1 MLDKKRIKE
10 DINEHPWRCSLF
22 YPLIFFSLAYF
33 FSWVFNTYIYL
44 WSLLIIFFWIFFCRK
59 VSKRK
64 IPFIIGIV
72 ICIIM
77 SLFFIGKSAYN
88 AQVHGSKIAVT
99 KDSYSN
105 TITTIKTEIAKCKS
119 GEAKFMGSNED
130 CPVTGAKVING
141 VLVLFQEYP
150 KNPFDDFKKAIR
162 NSDRNE
168 DDKDL
173 GYISVSNLGSTI
185 FIKTCFNTPCKK
197 EENRKQST
205 VSVE

>member
-1 MLDKKRIKE
+1 MSEDKKKKNKR
-10 DINEHPWRCSLF
+10 WR
-22 YPLIFFSLAYF
+22 LIFLIS
-33 FSWVFNTYIYL
+33 V
-44 WSLLIIFFWIFFCRK
+44 LIILPIYF
-59 VSKRK
+59 V
-64 IPFIIGIV
+64 V
-72 ICIIM
+72 ET
-77 SLFFIGKSAYN
+77 YN
-88 AQVHGSKIAVT
+88 SFVNSNKIADT

-105 TITTIKTEIAKCKS
+105 AIETIKTEIAKCKS

-130 CPVTGAKVING
+130 CPVTGTKVING
-141 VLVLFQEYP
+141 MLVLSQEYP

-205 VSVE
+205 VSIK